1 MDHQAGPDRSA
12 RLGVTG
18 GAIRSVELAVHPQL
32 EEIVREFN
40 SASTRLRNLHGSL
53 APGRWDRRPAP
64 ESWSPG
70 ECVAHLNLTSIV
82 MMPSFDGASKPRAAS
97 GRAPGLY
104 RRDLVGWLLWKSI
117 SAPGRFK
124 SKTIPPFVPASD
136 RPAEEVMAEFDRLQ
150 AEQIALTRASEGLP
164 IDRVKMSSPFNAS
177 VRYNIFSA
185 LSILPRHQHR
195 HLWQAEQAGR

>member
-1 MDHQAGPDRSA
+1 M
-12 RLGVTG
+12 
-18 GAIRSVELAVHPQL
+18 SVQL
-32 EEIVREFN
+32 EEIVTEFDLA
-40 SASTRLRNLHGSL
+40 SARALVLYRDL
-53 APGRWDRRPAP
+53 AAGRWNRRPAP
-64 ESWSPG
+64 ERWSPG
-70 ECVAHLNLTSIV
+70 ECVAHLNLTAIA
-82 MMPSFDGASKPRAAS
+82 MMPLIRHGIDEARRS
-97 GRAPGLY
+97 GRAAGDRY

-124 SKTIPPFVPASD
+124 SKTIPAFVPTSD

-150 AEQIALTRASEGLP
+150 AEQIALTRAAAGLP
-164 IDRVKMSSPFNAS
+164 IDRVKMTSPFNAN

>member
-1 MDHQAGPDRSA
+1 
-12 RLGVTG
+12 
-18 GAIRSVELAVHPQL
+18 VHPQL

-40 SASTRLRNLHGSL
+40 SASARIQNLHGSL
-53 APGRWDRRPAP
+53 APGRWNRRPAP
-64 ESWSPG
+64 ETWSPG
-70 ECVAHLNLTSIV
+70 ECVAHLNLTAIA
-82 MMPSFDGASKPRAAS
+82 MIPLIQQGLDAARRS
-97 GRAPGLY
+97 GRAAGDRY

-124 SKTIPPFVPASD
+124 SKTIPSFVPASD
-136 RPAEEVMAEFDRLQ
+136 RSAEEVMAEFDRLQ
-150 AEQIALTRASEGLP
+150 SEQIALTRASEGLP

>member
-1 MDHQAGPDRSA
+1 VDQ
-12 RLGVTG
+12 
-18 GAIRSVELAVHPQL
+18 QL

-40 SASTRLRNLHGSL
+40 SASARIRNLHTSL
-53 APGRWDRRPAP
+53 KPGRWNRRPEP
-64 ESWSPG
+64 ERWSPG
-70 ECVAHLNLTSIV
+70 ECVAHLNLTAIAMV
-82 MMPSFDGASKPRAAS
+82 PLIRHGIDEARRS
-97 GRAPGLY
+97 GRAAGDRY

-117 SAPGRFK
+117 SSPGRFK
-124 SKTIPPFVPASD
+124 SKTIPAFVPTSD

-150 AEQIALTRASEGLP
+150 KEQIELTRAAAGLP
-164 IDRVKMSSPFNAS
+164 IDRVKMSSPFNAK

>member
-1 MDHQAGPDRSA
+1 MN
-12 RLGVTG
+12 
-18 GAIRSVELAVHPQL
+18 PQL
-32 EEIVREFN
+32 EEIISEFN
-40 SASTRLRNLHGSL
+40 SATARVRNLHSSL
-53 APGRWDRRPAP
+53 APGRWSRRPTP

-70 ECVAHLNLTSIV
+70 ECVAHLNLTALAMI
-82 MMPSFDGASKPRAAS
+82 PLIQQGLDDARRS
-97 GRAPGLY
+97 GRASGDRY

-124 SKTIPPFVPASD
+124 SRTIPAFVPTSD
-136 RPAEEVMAEFDRLQ
+136 RSAEEVMAEFDRLQ
-150 AEQIALTRASEGLP
+150 AEQIALTRAAAGLP
-164 IDRVKMSSPFNAS
+164 IDSVKMSSPFNAK

>member
-1 MDHQAGPDRSA
+1 
-12 RLGVTG
+12 
-18 GAIRSVELAVHPQL
+18 VHSQL
-32 EEIVREFN
+32 EEIISELN
-40 SASTRLRNLHGSL
+40 SASVRARNLHRNLS
-53 APGRWDRRPAP
+53 PDRWNRRPAP

-70 ECVAHLNLTSIV
+70 ECVAHLNLTAIA
-82 MMPSFDGASKPRAAS
+82 MMPLIRQGIDDARRS
-97 GRAPGLY
+97 GRAAGERY
-104 RRDLVGWLLWKSI
+104 RRGLVGWLLWKSI

-124 SKTIPPFVPASD
+124 AKTIAAFVPTSD

-150 AEQIALTRASEGLP
+150 ADQIALTRAADGLP
-164 IDRVKMSSPFNAS
+164 IDSVKMASPFNAK